1 MLDLGE
7 RQFLAQLVALTTVA
21 GEVDRFR
28 IEERFS
34 KPVELLLNRLDA
46 ALLLRRPLVRVRAP
60 LLPHVK
66 DAVLHQPHV
75 WRRDAPR

>member
-7 RQFLAQLVALTTVA
+7 RQFLAQLVALTAVA

-28 IEERFS
+28 LEVRFI

-46 ALLLRRPLVRVRAP
+46 ALLLRRPLAHTSRSIEP
-60 LLPHVK
+60 ES
-66 DAVLHQPHV
+66 
-75 WRRDAPR
+75 WRY